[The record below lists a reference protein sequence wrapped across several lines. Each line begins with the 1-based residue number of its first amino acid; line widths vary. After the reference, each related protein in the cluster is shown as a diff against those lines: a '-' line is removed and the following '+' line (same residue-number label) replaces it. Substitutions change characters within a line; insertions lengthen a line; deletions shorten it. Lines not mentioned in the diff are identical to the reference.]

1 MSTGKMDPTYQ
12 LTAGQSNALMI
23 TERIVSVF
31 SIFGIIFILVTF
43 YFLSSFNKPINRLV
57 FYASFGNLGM
67 NIACLI
73 SKNGIKAGALSP
85 LCQFQAFLIQMCG
98 PPTALQVLHLLTSGT
113 AGSWVSMHSGPA
125 AWHGTSTLLS
135 FINIPTATCVPS
147 TSGISWAATVHLPYL
162 LWPCC
167 SFRVRNVGKSM
178 AQPW

>member
-1 MSTGKMDPTYQ
+1 MDPTDK
-12 LTAGQSNALMI
+12 LTVGQSNALMI

-73 SKNGIKAGALSP
+73 SENGIKAGALSP

-98 PPTALQVLHLLTSGT
+98 ASTTTPQVLHSLISEIT
-113 AGSWVSMHSGPA
+113 GSWVLMHSGPA

-147 TSGISWAATVHLPYL
+147 TSGIS
-162 LWPCC
+162 
-167 SFRVRNVGKSM
+167 
-178 AQPW
+178 